1 MSRQQNNLEI
11 LKILNKVIL
20 QNPDMR
26 FVQLLWALNIINID
40 NNGFIEDRFYEESDK
55 TLEFIKRKPN
65 ICLLQI
71 PKNKSNRYHC

>member
-26 FVQLLWALNIINID
+26 FIQLLWATNIINID
-40 NNGFIEDRFYEESDK
+40 SNNLIEDRFYEESDK
-55 TLEFIKRKPN
+55 TLEFIKKEAVH
-65 ICLLQI
+65 LLITNTEKQI
-71 PKNKSNRYHC
+71 Q

>member
-40 NNGFIEDRFYEESDK
+40 NNDFIEDRFYEESDK
-55 TLEFIKRKPN
+55 TLEFIKKEAEH
-65 ICLLQI
+65 LLITDTEKQI
-71 PKNKSNRYHC
+71 Q

>member
-11 LKILNKVIL
+11 LKILNQVIL

-55 TLEFIKRKPN
+55 TLEFIKKEAEH
-65 ICLLQI
+65 LLITDTEKQI
-71 PKNKSNRYHC
+71 Q

>member
-1 MSRQQNNLEI
+1 MSRQQNNIEI

-26 FVQLLWALNIINID
+26 FLQLLWALNIINIDID

-55 TLEFIKRKPN
+55 TLEFIKKEAEH
-65 ICLLQI
+65 LLITDTEKQI
-71 PKNKSNRYHC
+71 Q

>member
-55 TLEFIKRKPN
+55 TLEFIKKETEH
-65 ICLLQI
+65 LLITDTEKQI
-71 PKNKSNRYHC
+71 Q

>member
-40 NNGFIEDRFYEESDK
+40 NNGLIEDRFYEEADK
-55 TLEFIKRKPN
+55 TLEFIKKEAEH
-65 ICLLQI
+65 LLITDTEKQI
-71 PKNKSNRYHC
+71 Q